1 MDCGSRCWNRLSST
15 HECVF
20 QSLVALAHGI
30 EQSSTAW
37 RLTRTLQNFTNA
49 LLDPMPPSTISLL
62 AMVRL
67 NDALLTTLASSPG
80 NSPTDTPHEP
90 SPATAPSGLPPCPA
104 LEPHLLA
111 VRMQLLPVFSKLMS
125 AQIDSVRRINGSP
138 PPASGGGVGGMLARA
153 TGAVTGTT
161 VKDSVVKVVIG
172 RYAELFNAT
181 VAMWSEEVAAAGL
194 DEDAE
199 EAARKAKP
207 VDGDDEMVFAGCV
220 AICRSSFHRDLS
232 ACSAD

>member
-1 MDCGSRCWNRLSST
+1 M
-15 HECVF
+15 
-20 QSLVALAHGI
+20 VALAHGI
-30 EQSSTAW
+30 EQSSPAW
-37 RLTRTLQNFTNA
+37 GLTRTLQNFTNA

-90 SPATAPSGLPPCPA
+90 SPTTAPSGLPPCPA